1 MHLAL
6 GAETTLLNSR
16 LVPDD
21 NIYLII
27 IGHTHIH
34 SEHLKGWLWEA
45 YPDRYTTSPNPSHWE
60 KLGTLMHHM
69 WEHITL
75 PTDLIWN
82 ILVLLPI

>member
-27 IGHTHIH
+27 IGHTRIH
-34 SEHLKGWLWEA
+34 SEQLKGWLW
-45 YPDRYTTSPNPSHWE
+45 
-60 KLGTLMHHM
+60 
-69 WEHITL
+69 
-75 PTDLIWN
+75 
-82 ILVLLPI
+82 